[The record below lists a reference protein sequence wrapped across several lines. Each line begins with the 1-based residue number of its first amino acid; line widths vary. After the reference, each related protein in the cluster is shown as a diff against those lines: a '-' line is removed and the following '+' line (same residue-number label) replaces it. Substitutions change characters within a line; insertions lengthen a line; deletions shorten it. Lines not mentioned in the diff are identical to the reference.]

1 MNKHNG
7 SLFEKHPHLT
17 LWGVIIALFLI
28 LYTMF
33 SVKWINN
40 RYTEYENKSLKTIVH
55 QYYVGKIIDNNIGRF
70 IKLREYRPNTVKWER
85 PSRNYI
91 KNITPN
97 SIERKYY
104 KIATDKNGFI
114 MPSDVHEIPDLSI
127 VFLGGSTTECLH
139 MEETERFPY
148 LVGKALEAKLEKKIN
163 SYNGGVS
170 ANESMHSL
178 NILINKVLPMK
189 PNYVVMMHN
198 INDLAILRSQG
209 GYGYP
214 DSLKSHVQT
223 SKNVF
228 TRYQFPPATMSY
240 DPEEVVEAFSR
251 NINMFI
257 AICRIHKITPILMT
271 QANRVA
277 DDPLYHRFNEVI
289 CEIGKQE
296 KVRVIDL
303 ANKVPRTTD
312 LLFDSYHYTAKGSRV
327 AAEIITT
334 ALVDEIEKVSYT
346 F

>member
-7 SLFEKHPHLT
+7 SVFEKHPYLT
-17 LWGVIIALFLI
+17 LSGISLLFLLI
-28 LYTMF
+28 LYALF

-40 RYTEYENKSLKTIVH
+40 SHTEYENKSLKTILH

-70 IKLREYRPNTVKWER
+70 IKLREYRPNTVQWER

-91 KNITPN
+91 KNIAPN

-114 MPSDVHEIPDLSI
+114 MPSDVHEKPDLSI

-148 LVGKALEAKLEKKIN
+148 LVGRALEVKFEKKIN

-189 PNYVVMMHN
+189 PDYVVMMHN
-198 INDLAILRSQG
+198 INDLVILRSQG

-228 TRYQFPPATMSY
+228 TRYQFPPTSVSS
-240 DPEEVVEAFSR
+240 DPKEFIEAFSR
-251 NINMFI
+251 NLNMFI
-257 AICRIHKITPILMT
+257 AICRIHKIEPILMT
-271 QANRVA
+271 QANRVEN
-277 DDPLYHRFNEVI
+277 DPLYHRFNEVI

-296 KVRVIDL
+296 KVKVIDL
-303 ANKVPRTTD
+303 ANKVAKTTD

-327 AAEIITT
+327 AAEIIT
-334 ALVDEIEKVSYT
+334 AGLVDEIEKMSYT